1 MEEEDRYAAHGHVT
15 ITDAE
20 TGEIL
25 ADKDNM
31 IVKTGRDIIA
41 KAIFGGSA
49 ISIASFSMFFE
60 NDDSSETK
68 PDMTYGSISGHLISG
83 VNPTIVS
90 KISDVDITSD
100 DLTSASLKSTNL
112 EAAKANVLGYL
123 DTKDTPQCNL
133 AYVFTSTTNYY
144 VTALGLL
151 YADGGSSALFSRVMF
166 DPIYMRSTR
175 KYIVKYVI
183 KF

>member
-41 KAIFGGSA
+41 KAIFGGST

-68 PDMTYGSISGHLISG
+68 PDMKYASISDHLISG

-90 KISDVDITSD
+90 KISDADITSK
-100 DLTSASLKSTNL
+100 DLTSDSLKSTNL
-112 EAAKANVLGYL
+112 DAAKTNVLGYL
-123 DTKDTPQCNL
+123 DTTGTPQCNL

-151 YADGGSSALFSRVMF
+151 YADSALFSRVMF